1 MIMIMINH
9 DHELIMIMSMYH
21 MSSIQR
27 AQVEKNSEIAS
38 FM

>member
-1 MIMIMINH
+1 MNYDH

-27 AQVEKNSEIAS
+27 AQELENN
-38 FM
+38 